1 VGITRYTKEH
11 AMAAHGYLS
20 SLKRFIQPIENPSVI
35 EIGVDRGVMFLTL
48 AYFLVRTKQKF
59 DITGVDIMLQEQLV
73 IMASNIDLVSQEQK
87 IRLRQENSLSL
98 MPKIVEEIKCGAQKQ
113 FDVMLIDG
121 DHNYYT
127 VKKELELLNNL
138 THENSIVIVDD
149 YSGRWSNRNMWYFD
163 RPGYENCEL
172 ATQEIVT
179 EKQGVKPA
187 VDEFL
192 VSHVEWQHEQPI
204 QGEPIVLFRKHEAFM
219 QMS

>member
-1 VGITRYTKEH
+1 
-11 AMAAHGYLS
+11 MSAHGYLGAV
-20 SLKRFIQPIENPSVI
+20 KRYLQYVENPSVI
-35 EIGVDRGVMFLTL
+35 EIGIDRGVMFLTL

-59 DITGVDIMLQEQLV
+59 DITGVDIMVQEQLA
-73 IMASNIDLVSQEQK
+73 IMASNIDLTSQEQK
-87 IRLRQENSLSL
+87 IRLYQENSLSL
-98 MPKIVEEIKCGAQKQ
+98 MPKIAEEIKQGVMKSY
-113 FDVMLIDG
+113 DVMLIDG
-121 DHNYYT
+121 DHNYFT
-127 VKKELELLNNL
+127 VKKELELLNDL
-138 THENSIVIVDD
+138 THENSIVILDD

-204 QGEPIVLFRKHEAFM
+204 HGEPIVLFRNREAFM
-219 QMS
+219 RMS